1 MILGNFPVHLPPRDL
16 PARDLLAVR
25 ATDEGEEAA

>member
-16 PARDLLAVR
+16 LAHVD
-25 ATDEGEEAA
+25 TDGERVEEAA